1 LSLGH
6 LDASFRLRSVAHS
19 NRRPRLW
26 PFVNF
31 GASLQLGCQACPWFS
46 VSYARYSASPGFS
59 TVSYGSEG
67 SFTHSRTQPGCGKC
81 RSVCCLESSFE
92 CSHSLQPSGVRTGWL
107 VRSLKLGCGEFRPVG
122 WFVSSLEC
130 FHSLQPSAVRLGWSV
145 RSSTTRLASSVP
157 AARLRQRDLCTFE
170 ASLVVS
176 SLSTQPSLPSLGFR
190 PCPHSRSLTHQ
201 PPSLNSPAPS
211 FRSLSPQPPLPP
223 LRFRLCS
230 PSHSLSRQ
238 QSSSTCLRLV
248 SSLSSFTLLPS
259 LPPLCW
265 RQVPHCSSLPHH

>member
-1 LSLGH
+1 MSLGH

-130 FHSLQPSAVRLGWSV
+130 FHSLQPQCR
-145 RSSTTRLASSVP
+145 
-157 AARLRQRDLCTFE
+157 AARLVR
-170 ASLVVS
+170 SLLNNSTGFFGAGRSAAPARPLHLRSQSRRLVALYPTEPPVTGLPPVS
-176 SLSTQPSLPSLGFR
+176 AL
-190 PCPHSRSLTHQ
+190 SLTH
-201 PPSLNSPAPS
+201 SP
-211 FRSLSPQPPLPP
+211 
-223 LRFRLCS
+223 
-230 PSHSLSRQ
+230 
-238 QSSSTCLRLV
+238 T
-248 SSLSSFTLLPS
+248 S
-259 LPPLCW
+259 LPQLACA
-265 RQVPHCSSLPHH
+265 